1 MKKIVAILCTAI
13 MLPGIMAGCSS
24 GSNNES
30 SANNKAA
37 ESANAKG
44 NSEAP
49 IRIVRPKSPQ
59 NLPAK
64 DMIWYKNYTKVSGID
79 IDWQEIPQESSSEK
93 INLML
98 STGDLPEAFMQ
109 SLNTSMIMKNVDQG
123 IFLPIEDYIKD
134 MPNFSKVLEKRP
146 EYKSLITAPDG
157 HIYGLPYIEE
167 MFGLISNQGI
177 LHIYKPWLDKLGLPI
192 PKTIDEYRDTLK
204 KFVESDMNGNGKK
217 DEIGLA
223 LANKDVTSGIGHW
236 RNANDFGQF
245 FGLWGQADRNDSLGV
260 DENGKVFSTSTT
272 EAYKTGIK
280 YLHDMYKDGLIDEEY
295 LITDSP
301 KLQAKLRNPD
311 VIVGSVLTF
320 SISDMVDKERAKDY
334 VAVPYLTGP
343 GGEFG
348 TRENLVEMHNPVAFV
363 LTKAAKNPERIL
375 KWADGLYDP
384 SWSVQTNWG
393 PLGYQYKK
401 NDAGVMVFDDLKDG
415 LKTYSEM
422 RSRNTIGGGSPV
434 AVLTD
439 YYDTVVEYPQ
449 DAKRLLDDMKA
460 VGFIDKHLNDPYIP
474 HTIFYEPEVAD
485 KMALLSAQVYQ
496 LMDNNRRK
504 WITDGGIDQEW
515 DKYLKDLD
523 KAGWYE
529 LIGYVQE
536 AYTRYLKNQ

>member
-1 MKKIVAILCTAI
+1 
-13 MLPGIMAGCSS
+13 
-24 GSNNES
+24 
-30 SANNKAA
+30 
-37 ESANAKG
+37 
-44 NSEAP
+44 
-49 IRIVRPKSPQ
+49 
-59 NLPAK
+59 
-64 DMIWYKNYTKVSGID
+64 
-79 IDWQEIPQESSSEK
+79 
-93 INLML
+93 
-98 STGDLPEAFMQ
+98 
-109 SLNTSMIMKNVDQG
+109 
-123 IFLPIEDYIKD
+123 
-134 MPNFSKVLEKRP
+134 
-146 EYKSLITAPDG
+146 
-157 HIYGLPYIEE
+157 
-167 MFGLISNQGI
+167 
-177 LHIYKPWLDKLGLPI
+177 
-192 PKTIDEYRDTLK
+192 
-204 KFVESDMNGNGKK
+204 
-217 DEIGLA
+217 
-223 LANKDVTSGIGHW
+223 
-236 RNANDFGQF
+236 
-245 FGLWGQADRNDSLGV
+245 
-260 DENGKVFSTSTT
+260 
-272 EAYKTGIK
+272 
-280 YLHDMYKDGLIDEEY
+280 
-295 LITDSP
+295 
-301 KLQAKLRNPD
+301 
-311 VIVGSVLTF
+311 
-320 SISDMVDKERAKDY
+320 
-334 VAVPYLTGP
+334 
-343 GGEFG
+343 
-348 TRENLVEMHNPVAFV
+348 MHNPVAFV